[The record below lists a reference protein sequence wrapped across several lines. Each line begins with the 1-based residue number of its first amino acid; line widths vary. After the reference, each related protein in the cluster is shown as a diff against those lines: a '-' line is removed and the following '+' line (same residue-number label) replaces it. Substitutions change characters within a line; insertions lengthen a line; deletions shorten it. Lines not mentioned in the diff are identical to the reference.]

1 MLVLQFVS
9 MACFGLPL
17 IILSV
22 IGGRRTV
29 HASSS
34 ARLVALILG
43 VLLIACALA
52 AAWRATRM
60 GLRVSGNELRVG
72 GLLTSRSVPLV
83 SINQWGFTQAGQGR
97 ALFFITDG
105 DQPYVVRAVSSPS
118 GRTVSAEAEAVPE
131 RLQELHLGM
140 QTTLASDP
148 LPELPVVESTFS
160 PTPPPD
166 GTVVWR
172 VSADQDTRR
181 AIRSFLFR
189 YVGLG
194 VGIAVYFAG
203 FAIAI
208 PSAVW
213 FIVSGS
219 AVLFLVFLVTLVGMP
234 LLLRRTALMLDD
246 DTLARWQLRRGWQ
259 TFDLAALRGVG
270 FKRDLSVLGILGTMA
285 VRRSFVLVDDSGRRF
300 DLPLS
305 ALASP
310 AGQALRRCIT
320 TAVAVTPSA
329 SHHLGTG

>member
-9 MACFGLPL
+9 TACLGLPL
-17 IILSV
+17 IILSI
-22 IGGRRTV
+22 IGGRRTI

-34 ARLVALILG
+34 ARLVALVLG
-43 VLLIACALA
+43 LLLIASALT

-60 GLRVSGNELRVG
+60 GLRVSGDELRIR

-83 SINQWGFTQAGQGR
+83 SINQWGFTQAGLGR

-105 DQPYVVRAVSSPS
+105 DQPYVVRAVSSPA
-118 GRTVSAEAEAVPE
+118 GRTVSAEAEAIPE
-131 RLQELHLGM
+131 RLQELHFGM
-140 QTTLASDP
+140 QTTPASDP
-148 LPELPVVESTFS
+148 LPALPVVESTFS
-160 PTPPPD
+160 PTPPP
-166 GTVVWR
+166 GGVVWR
-172 VSADQDTRR
+172 ASTDQDTRG

-194 VGIAVYFAG
+194 VGIAVYVAAL
-203 FAIAI
+203 AIAI
-208 PSAVW
+208 PNAVW

-246 DTLARWQLRRGWQ
+246 VTLARWQLRRGWQ

-305 ALASP
+305 TLASP

-329 SHHLGTG
+329 SHHLGNG